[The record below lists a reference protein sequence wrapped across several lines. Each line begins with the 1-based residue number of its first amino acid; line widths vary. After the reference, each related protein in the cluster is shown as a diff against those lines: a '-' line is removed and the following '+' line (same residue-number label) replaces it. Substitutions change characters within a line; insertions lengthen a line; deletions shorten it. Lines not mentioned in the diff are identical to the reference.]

1 MRGAGSRFPLAAEV
15 GRLQISRDNR
25 YRERSGGMARAAFV
39 PDVPERIGV
48 PSP

>member
-1 MRGAGSRFPLAAEV
+1 VQVGSRFPPTAEI

-25 YRERSGGMARAAFV
+25 YRERSGGTARATFV